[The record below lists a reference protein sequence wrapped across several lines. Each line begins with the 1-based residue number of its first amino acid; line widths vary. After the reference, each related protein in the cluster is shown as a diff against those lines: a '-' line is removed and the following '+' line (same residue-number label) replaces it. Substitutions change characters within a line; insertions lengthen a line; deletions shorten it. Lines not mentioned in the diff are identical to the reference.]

1 MRAATRLRARI
12 HARSR
17 QGLAHGDPVRAGHHD
32 PLPHLQSV
40 ADLHQ
45 ILALHAQRHPL
56 LDRAAVTFQLVLTKA
71 DGVKPP
77 ALERKFA
84 EVQALARAHPAAYPD
99 VVVTSSETGQGIEAL
114 RAAILTAAQ

>member
-1 MRAATRLRARI
+1 
-12 HARSR
+12 
-17 QGLAHGDPVRAGHHD
+17 
-32 PLPHLQSV
+32 
-40 ADLHQ
+40 
-45 ILALHAQRHPL
+45 
-56 LDRAAVTFQLVLTKA
+56 
-71 DGVKPP
+71 VKPP